1 MSVTLIAGL
10 GNPGREYAGTRHNL
24 GFTLVEAL
32 AAAEGLKWKSDS
44 RFEAETAR
52 WDVRPGVT
60 RLLVKPQTF
69 MNDSGRALRAL
80 LDFHKA
86 PVDALVV
93 AYDDLTIETGRV
105 KVSVSGSA
113 GGHNG
118 VASLLEHLGNGFIRY
133 RLGIGGP
140 RPAEMDIKD
149 YVLGKFSNEQT
160 TLIAQQLTTFVDG
173 LRLLLNRGPAEA
185 MNTLNRRDHHEPDQA

>member
-24 GFTLVEAL
+24 GFTVVEAL
-32 AAAEGLKWKSDS
+32 AAAEGLKWKKES

-52 WDVRPGVT
+52 WETRSGGT

-80 LDFHKA
+80 LDFHKVA
-86 PVDALVV
+86 VDTLIV
-93 AYDDLTIETGRV
+93 AYDDLTIDLGRV
-105 KVSVSGSA
+105 KVSVRGSA

-118 VASLLEHLGNGFIRY
+118 VASLLEHLGSGFIRY
-133 RLGIGGP
+133 RLGIGAP
-140 RPAEMDIKD
+140 RPPGMDLKD
-149 YVLGKFSNEQT
+149 FVLEKFSTEQT
-160 TLIAQQLTTFVDG
+160 KLIDQKLTTFVDG
-173 LRLLLNRGPAEA
+173 LRLLINRGQAEA
-185 MNTLNRRDHHEPDQA
+185 MNILNRRDHHEPEQA

>member
-24 GFTLVEAL
+24 GFTVVDAL
-32 AAAEGLKWKSDS
+32 AAAEGLKWKKES
-44 RFEAETAR
+44 RFEADTAR
-52 WDVRPGVT
+52 WDVRPGIT

-86 PVDALVV
+86 AVGDLVV
-93 AYDDLTIETGRV
+93 AYDDLTIDLGRV
-105 KVSVSGSA
+105 KVSVRGSA

-118 VASLLEHLGNGFIRY
+118 VASLLEHLGSGFIRY
-133 RLGIGGP
+133 RLGIAGP

-149 YVLGKFSNEQT
+149 YVLGKFSTEQT
-160 TLIAQQLTTFVDG
+160 TLIEQKLTTFVDG
-173 LRLLLNRGPAEA
+173 LRLLCNRGSADA
-185 MNTLNRRDHHEPDQA
+185 MNLLNRRDRHEPEQA